1 MSRNASMDAVAPNRL
16 HEALRAGGRRMDWL
30 SRKTGYSVGHVSRV
44 ANGHAEASDQF
55 VKLVCAALDLPA
67 SYVFPDKAA

>member
-1 MSRNASMDAVAPNRL
+1 
-16 HEALRAGGRRMDWL
+16 MDWL

-44 ANGHAEASDQF
+44 ANGKEKASDQF
-55 VKLVCAALDLPA
+55 IKMTCAALDLPA